1 MVKKLDLYVV
11 IMAGGGGTRFWP
23 WSREV
28 HPKQLLPILSHRSM
42 IRETVDRLRPFVSPN
57 KILIVTSRSQVAQI
71 QREVP
76 QIPKRNLLA
85 EPAGRNT
92 APCLC
97 LAALSIQKLNPEA
110 VMVALPAD
118 HAIAGRREF
127 RRTLGI
133 AKEFAARKNFLITLG
148 IRPTAPETGY
158 GYIQKGE
165 ILGQMKGTR
174 VFKAR
179 AFREKPTLNKARAY
193 LRRGDYLW
201 NTGMFIWKVGI
212 FLEAVKKFL
221 PQLYGEMLA
230 LEKAW
235 GTSREKKILE
245 QVYERCQSISVDYGV
260 MERAKNVALIEAR
273 FGWDDV
279 GSWSALWSIRPK
291 DQDHNAHIPGK
302 QLRDT
307 KILTIDSSGCLIRG
321 EKKLITVLG
330 MKDTVVVE
338 AGDILLVCPRDRSQE
353 VRRVLEELKKK
364 GWREYL

>member
-1 MVKKLDLYVV
+1 MVKKPDLYVV

-23 WSREV
+23 WSREK
-28 HPKQLLPILSHRSM
+28 HPKQLLPILSDRSM
-42 IRETVDRLRPFVSPN
+42 IRETVDRLRPFVSPD

-76 QIPKRNLLA
+76 EIPKKNLLV

-118 HAIAGRREF
+118 HAIGDCRGF
-127 RRTLGI
+127 LRTLGI
-133 AKEFAARKNFLITLG
+133 AKEFAARKDFLITLG

-165 ILGQMKGTR
+165 ILGQIKGTK
-174 VFKAR
+174 VFKAK
-179 AFREKPTLNKARAY
+179 AFREKPTLNKAKAY
-193 LRRGDYLW
+193 LRQGDYLW

-212 FLEAVKKFL
+212 FLEGVKEFL
-221 PQLYGEMLA
+221 PQLYGEMLS
-230 LEKAW
+230 LGKAW
-235 GTSREKKILE
+235 GTSREKKVLK
-245 QVYERCQSISVDYGV
+245 QFYERCPSISVDYGI

-273 FGWDDV
+273 FRWDDV
-279 GSWSALWSIRPK
+279 GSWSALWNIRPK
-291 DQDHNAHIPGK
+291 DQDGNAHIPGR
-302 QLRDT
+302 QLGGP

-321 EKKLITVLG
+321 EKRLIAVLG
-330 MKDTVVVE
+330 LRDTVVVE
-338 AGDILLVCPRDRSQE
+338 AGNALLVCPRDRSQD